1 MLATAQQ
8 AHALAIKLGTDATE
22 LGEVYTKLHQAQ
34 AYHAATESL
43 AELPDLQLPQ
53 LGDTGWLAAN
63 LATFAT
69 TKAVADMKIPVAP
82 AITITLQDTQ
92 ALEGLCHGLAQTQG
106 PASVVLPVFSGK
118 LPALADSET
127 LDSLY
132 TGLKVHSTIIQLS
145 LPASPALPRIQDT
158 AAAAVLEQALTAAAK
173 VVEEERAA
181 LAVAQLEG
189 ADAEQAYQQLVSQ
202 LGGLCPI
209 CHNTLKDHAHAN

>member
-1 MLATAQQ
+1 
-8 AHALAIKLGTDATE
+8 
-22 LGEVYTKLHQAQ
+22 
-34 AYHAATESL
+34 
-43 AELPDLQLPQ
+43 
-53 LGDTGWLAAN
+53 
-63 LATFAT
+63 
-69 TKAVADMKIPVAP
+69 
-82 AITITLQDTQ
+82 
-92 ALEGLCHGLAQTQG
+92 
-106 PASVVLPVFSGK
+106 
-118 LPALADSET
+118 
-127 LDSLY
+127 
-132 TGLKVHSTIIQLS
+132 LKVHSTIIQLS